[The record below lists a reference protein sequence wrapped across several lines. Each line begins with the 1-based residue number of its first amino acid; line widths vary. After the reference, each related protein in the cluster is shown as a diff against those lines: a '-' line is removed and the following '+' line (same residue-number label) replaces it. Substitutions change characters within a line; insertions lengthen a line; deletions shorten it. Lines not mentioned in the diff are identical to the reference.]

1 VRRPAETPNRSAE
14 THARPADT
22 RSRLAETCQPG
33 TTQSGAARMRALY
46 GSANDATTDTGTPLR
61 AEHMCRV
68 DASDQ
73 HPEAIRPAEF
83 ASNMQPNYAT
93 LK

>member
-1 VRRPAETPNRSAE
+1 
-14 THARPADT
+14 
-22 RSRLAETCQPG
+22 
-33 TTQSGAARMRALY
+33 MRALY